1 MSSWWEN
8 TSVSVGVT
16 HNQCRSCYSSKV
28 VKIHNFIKWRFLV
41 GQFILVSFLR
51 ARFFLFWKKFR
62 KSCQPLGI
70 RNNFESSYPIFL
82 MRIFPYFHYPFYR
95 FVFFGTKFI
104 LLLNLTIY
112 AQYTNHF
119 WLKVNIKLMKSSIKC
134 FYNKQNIFKIY
145 YHLKLEKRKTLNPIG
160 WLNQKLCG
168 ERDSLQNHHISYHWT
183 RFTQNQNWQMS
194 NTLDCKASKWWKVER
209 GIVIPKSFQRI
220 LYTQTNFIKSI
231 LLYMKE
237 VFHIFYLSLSTLKPK
252 QT

>member
-1 MSSWWEN
+1 
-8 TSVSVGVT
+8 
-16 HNQCRSCYSSKV
+16 
-28 VKIHNFIKWRFLV
+28 
-41 GQFILVSFLR
+41 
-51 ARFFLFWKKFR
+51 
-62 KSCQPLGI
+62 
-70 RNNFESSYPIFL
+70 

-134 FYNKQNIFKIY
+134 FYNKQNIYKIY

-209 GIVIPKSFQRI
+209 GIVIPKSFQRTHCTLRQI
-220 LYTQTNFIKSI
+220 SLKVSFYIWRKFSTFFIWA
-231 LLYMKE
+231 
-237 VFHIFYLSLSTLKPK
+237 FQH
-252 QT
+252 